1 MTNQEIYDYYKS
13 IPRGTRYR
21 TSTDH
26 YNNLT
31 VEERKSYVNYLEN
44 LPEGKESPTLLYK
57 IISLCVL

>member
-21 TSTDH
+21 TITDH
-26 YNNLT
+26 YNSMT

-44 LPEGKESPTLLYK
+44 LPGRKIPTVLYR
-57 IISLCVL
+57 